1 MDDFLHNIQKN
12 SPFYKKLWS
21 NSPLDLSKLPIIDQE
36 EFWDAN
42 DWKDNTLLTD
52 SNRSGVVFKSGGT
65 TGRPKFS
72 IFTKAEWHEFTKIF
86 GESMDAVLD
95 DGDRVANMFYSGEL
109 YASFLFIEKSLE
121 QSKKETLTFP
131 VAGSTS
137 LKEMVKIINDYDI
150 NVLAG
155 VPTSL
160 MALAE
165 YLLSEKIELKVTKIL
180 FGGESLFD
188 DQRPLLNKAF
198 NEPAIHSVGYASVDA
213 GHLGGSMPQHSSKA
227 HKVLDGT
234 VMQIVDDEDN
244 LITKPGVSGR
254 LLMTNLTR
262 TLMPIIRYPVGD
274 LAEWIEPNKS
284 FLILGRSNEGARVGP
299 VTVNRDDL
307 GSIFLQLE
315 ADINFQLLIERI
327 EGKDLLS
334 ICYVG
339 QVDEAKALKLLLAQR
354 KMLVDSI
361 EKGLILTPK
370 FVKLK
375 ELEKNARTGKL
386 KFVVDK
392 RF

>member
-1 MDDFLHNIQKN
+1 MDEFLQYIKEN
-12 SPFYKKLWS
+12 SSYYKKLWK
-21 NSPLDLSKLPIIDQE
+21 NSPLELSQLPIIDQKD
-36 EFWDAN
+36 FWNAN
-42 DWKDNTLLTD
+42 DWKDNSLLTS

-72 IFTKAEWHEFTKIF
+72 IFTKSEWHEFTKIF

-95 DGDRVANMFYSGEL
+95 NGDRVANMFYSGEL

-131 VAGSTS
+131 VAGATS
-137 LKEMVKIINDYDI
+137 LTEMVKIINDYDI

-155 VPTSL
+155 VPTSF

-165 YLLSEKIELKVTKIL
+165 YLVNEKIELNVTKIL

-198 NEPAIHSVGYASVDA
+198 NSPAIHSIGYASVDA
-213 GHLGGSMPQHSSKA
+213 GHLGGTMPEHSSKA
-227 HKVLDGT
+227 HRVLEGT

-244 LITKPGVSGR
+244 LINEVGVSGR

-262 TLMPIIRYPVGD
+262 SLMPIIRYPVGD

-307 GSIFLQLE
+307 GSIFLQLK
-315 ADINFQLLIERI
+315 ADLNFQLMIERI

-339 QVDEAKALKLLLAQR
+339 QVDEQGALKLLLEQR

-361 EKGLILTPK
+361 GKGLILTPRFLK
-370 FVKLK
+370 VK
-375 ELEKNARTGKL
+375 ELEKNSRTGKL
-386 KFVVDK
+386 KFVIDK

>member
-1 MDDFLHNIQKN
+1 MGEFLQFIKDN
-12 SPFYKKLWS
+12 SPYYKNLWA
-21 NSPLDLSKLPIIDQE
+21 NSPLDLSQLPIVDQE
-36 EFWDAN
+36 AFWDAN
-42 DWKDNTLLTD
+42 DWKDNKLLTS

-72 IFTKAEWHEFTKIF
+72 IFTKKEWHDFTKIF

-95 DGDRVANMFYSGEL
+95 NSDRVANMFYSGEL

-121 QSKKETLTFP
+121 QSKKNTLTFP
-131 VAGSTS
+131 IAGATN

-165 YLLSEKIELKVTKIL
+165 YLLDAKIELKVTKIL

-188 DQRPLLNKAF
+188 DQKPLLTKAF
-198 NEPAIHSVGYASVDA
+198 NNPAIGSIGYASVDA
-213 GHLGGSMPQHSSKA
+213 GHLGGSMPEHSSKA
-227 HKVLDGT
+227 HKVLEGT
-234 VMQIVDDEDN
+234 VMQIVDEEDN
-244 LITKPGVSGR
+244 LITSAGVSGR

-262 TLMPIIRYPVGD
+262 SLMPIIRYPVGD
-274 LAEWIEPNKS
+274 LAQWIEPNKS

-299 VTVNRDDL
+299 VTINRDDL
-307 GSIFLQLE
+307 GSIFLQIK
-315 ADINFQLLIERI
+315 ADINFQLMIERV

-339 QVDEAKALKLLLAQR
+339 NVDEVKALELLLKQR

-361 EKGLILTPK
+361 EKGLVLTPK
-370 FVKLK
+370 FIKVKS
-375 ELEKNARTGKL
+375 LEKNSRTGKL
-386 KFVVDK
+386 KFVIDK

>member
-1 MDDFLHNIQKN
+1 MDDFLLHIKQN
-12 SPFYKKLWS
+12 SPFYKNLWA
-21 NSPLDLSKLPIIDQE
+21 NYPLELSQLPIIDQE
-36 EFWDAN
+36 AFWDAN
-42 DWKDNTLLTD
+42 DWKENKLLT
-52 SNRSGVVFKSGGT
+52 SSHRSGVVFKSGGT

-72 IFTKAEWHEFTKIF
+72 IFTKKEWHEFTKIF

-131 VAGSTS
+131 VSGSTS

-213 GHLGGSMPQHSSKA
+213 GHLGGSMPEHSSKA
-227 HKVLDGT
+227 HKVLEGT
-234 VMQIVDDEDN
+234 VMQIVDEEDK
-244 LITKPGVSGR
+244 LINSPGISGR

-262 TLMPIIRYPVGD
+262 SLMPIIRYPVGD

-307 GSIFLQLE
+307 GSIFLQLK
-315 ADINFQLLIERI
+315 ADLNFQLMIERI

-339 QVDEAKALKLLLAQR
+339 QVDEAKALKLLLEQR

-361 EKGLILTPK
+361 EKGLILTPRFMK
-370 FVKLK
+370 VKD
-375 ELEKNARTGKL
+375 LEKNTRTGKL
-386 KFVVDK
+386 KFVIDK